1 MKQDFYQKLTGIL
14 SEEKIRRDEPMK
26 THTTFRVGG
35 PADYFV
41 MPETAEEV
49 QRVTE
54 LCRTEEVPCYVIGN
68 GSNLLVSDDGYRG
81 VILQI

>member
-1 MKQDFYQKLTGIL
+1 
-14 SEEKIRRDEPMK
+14 MK

-68 GSNLLVSDDGYRG
+68 GATFWCRMTDIGE
-81 VILQI
+81 